1 MDPTSA
7 SWRFPARRYVLT
19 YTPLNCQ
26 LDKPEGRPSRMVIC
40 DRRPHNM
47 VGNTFF
53 GPSTVELIRVVLL
66 AWSWVLDVH
75 PPRNHS
81 SACTISC
88 RFGVPP
94 PKWPDLFNEL
104 KTFCFHLTFTILPC
118 RRSRRCVPNF
128 VQEGLP
134 QRLDGGFC
142 G

>member
-75 PPRNHS
+75 PEIILVPAPFHAGSGSLLPSGLTCSMS
-81 SACTISC
+81 S
-88 RFGVPP
+88 
-94 PKWPDLFNEL
+94 K
-104 KTFCFHLTFTILPC
+104 
-118 RRSRRCVPNF
+118 RSAF
-128 VQEGLP
+128 I
-134 QRLDGGFC
+134 
-142 G
+142 